1 MSFNNMFLYIVSL
14 TLMDEQS
21 MSVCQEL
28 INKVGDTASLTET
41 CFLVRSNMK
50 ATDLRNYIKDN
61 IVPARVYVTKVAHDA
76 AWANVMVPNSLIKEW
91 YDGST
96 E

>member
-1 MSFNNMFLYIVSL
+1 MFLYIVSL
-14 TLMDEQS
+14 TLIEEQS
-21 MSVCQEL
+21 MSMCQEHL
-28 INKVGDTASLTET
+28 NRVGDTAPLTEN

-50 ATDLRNYIKDN
+50 ATDLRDYIKEN
-61 IVPARVYVTKVAHDA
+61 IAPARIYVTKVAHGA

-91 YDGST
+91 YVNSA

>member
-1 MSFNNMFLYIVSL
+1 MSIYVVSL

-21 MSVCQEL
+21 MSFCQEQ
-28 INKVGDTASLTET
+28 INKVGDTAPLTDC

-50 ATDLRNYIKDN
+50 ATDLRDYIKE
-61 IVPARVYVTKVAHDA
+61 IIGPARIFVTKVAPGA

-91 YDGST
+91 YGSAD
-96 E
+96 

>member
-1 MSFNNMFLYIVSL
+1 MFVYIISL
-14 TLMDEQS
+14 SLLDEQS
-21 MSVCQEL
+21 TSMCQECL
-28 INKVGDTASLTET
+28 NKVGDVALLTEN

-50 ATDLRNYIKDN
+50 ATDLRDFIKDN
-61 IVPARVYVTKVAHDA
+61 INPARVFVTKVSHGA

-91 YDGST
+91 YGSA